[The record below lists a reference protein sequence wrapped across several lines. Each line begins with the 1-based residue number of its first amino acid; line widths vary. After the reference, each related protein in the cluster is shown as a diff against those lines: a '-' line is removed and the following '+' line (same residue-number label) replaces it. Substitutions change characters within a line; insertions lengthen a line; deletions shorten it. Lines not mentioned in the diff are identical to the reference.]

1 MIVGIVVR
9 RILPVLLG
17 LCVVAGLAGP
27 VDAQDETTST
37 TIGGPLALPGL
48 DQDPDILRLVDQTTA
63 VTGSGVYRAVIDV
76 GSARDDVELLVNVH
90 DRVADRAAYH
100 ATIVGERLGTA
111 LTTLPPRALS
121 EFERTANGSA
131 RVLIDLND
139 GTIPV
144 EPGQVRL
151 SQPGV
156 YPVVY
161 ELRTSDGDVLDRLV
175 SHIVR
180 LPDPGTVDPIGVG
193 VALRVGAP
201 PGHRP
206 DGSIG
211 FSASARERLTVLV
224 DAIERHPEVPV
235 TLEIVP
241 ETLEALSLSPDPTD
255 RDLARRLTDRPEQRL
270 VLDHPYVRV
279 DPSGLEIAGLGEVL
293 DDLEARGS
301 EVLETLLDRP
311 VRSRTWLAGD
321 RISATGLRYQLDRGV
336 REAIVPERALLIA
349 DPNAPTALGPVE
361 LLVPSSEARVDTLV
375 VDARLSE
382 AFELGDDPVLAAE
395 HLLAEL
401 ALISLDAGDDETVL
415 DPERGLVI
423 APPEDWDPNP
433 AFLGRLLVGL
443 QTMPVVEA
451 VPVDELFDLD
461 AALTDDRQPV
471 TRQLLGRVADEPDAD
486 LALWALTEE
495 RVAAFDSMAADAA
508 GAVLA
513 DELHDRLRPS
523 WSVELL
529 REDRERYWAAT
540 RSIADEHIT
549 AIVPPPERSYTLTSR
564 EDEIPLQL
572 RNDSTLP
579 LRVVVRLD
587 SDKLEFPE
595 GPERTLVIPAGEVA
609 DQAIAV
615 KVRTSGSFPV
625 TVEVDT
631 ADGSMPL
638 AVSRITIRST
648 VLSGLGILL
657 TALAVGL
664 LGVWWFVDHRRRRRR
679 REAEARHEGDDP
691 TVAAGLGAAT

>member
-1 MIVGIVVR
+1 MSVR
-9 RILPVLLG
+9 RLAVLLVALAG
-17 LCVVAGLAGP
+17 FAGVTAPVAAETVAGEVAQDTASTTEVDPADLGVVA
-27 VDAQDETTST
+27 D
-37 TIGGPLALPGL
+37 
-48 DQDPDILRLVDQTTA
+48 DPDVLRLVDQTTA
-63 VTGSGVYRAVIDV
+63 VTGSGVYRSVIDV
-76 GSARDDVELLVNVH
+76 GNADDDVELLVNVH
-90 DRVADRAAYH
+90 DRVVDRERFQ
-100 ATIVGERLGTA
+100 ATVDGDELGTA
-111 LTTLPPRALS
+111 LTTLPPRPLS
-121 EFERTANGSA
+121 AFDRTANGSA
-131 RVLIDLND
+131 RVIIDLND
-139 GTIPV
+139 GTIPI
-144 EPGQVRL
+144 EAGQVRL

-161 ELRTSDGDVLDRLV
+161 ELRTPEGEVLDRMI
-175 SHIVR
+175 SHVVR
-180 LPDPGTVDPIGVG
+180 LADPGVVDPIGVG
-193 VALRVGAP
+193 VALRIGAP

-211 FSASARERLTVLV
+211 FSAPARERLTVLV

-270 VLDHPYVRV
+270 VLDQPYVRI
-279 DPSGLEIAGLGEVL
+279 DPSGLEAVGL
-293 DDLEARGS
+293 DDVLTDLEERGS
-301 EVLETLLDRP
+301 QVLETLLDRP

-382 AFELGDDPVLAAE
+382 AFEPDGDPVLAAE
-395 HLLAEL
+395 RLLAEL
-401 ALISLDAGDDETVL
+401 ALITFGADEHEEETGFA
-415 DPERGLVI
+415 PERGLVI
-423 APPEDWDPNP
+423 APPEDWEPNP

-443 QTMPVVEA
+443 QTMPLVEPA
-451 VPVDELFDLD
+451 QVDDLFDLD
-461 AALTDDRQPV
+461 PALTDGRQPV
-471 TRQLLGRVADEPDAD
+471 TRQLLGRQAQVPDAD
-486 LALWALTEE
+486 LSLWELTDD
-495 RVAAFDSMAADAA
+495 RVSAFDSMAADAS
-508 GAVLA
+508 GTVLA
-513 DELHDRLRPS
+513 AELHDRLRPS
-523 WSVELL
+523 WSDELT

-540 RSIADEHIT
+540 RTIADEHIT

-609 DQAIAV
+609 DQAISV

-679 REAEARHEGDDP
+679 HDETDP
-691 TVAAGLGAAT
+691 APELGVGAAT